1 MSVLATQIENDEDLV
16 TTGAVGRELV
26 KMLHEEDSDHKESS
40 ADEEEEFEKDQSS
53 SEAEES
59 EAEEEGKEEEDS
71 ESVDSEAEAV
81 NEMAD

>member
-26 KMLHEEDSDHKESS
+26 KMIHEEDSDHKESS
-40 ADEEEEFEKDQSS
+40 EEEEEFEKDQAS

-59 EAEEEGKEEEDS
+59 EPEEEGKDEEDS